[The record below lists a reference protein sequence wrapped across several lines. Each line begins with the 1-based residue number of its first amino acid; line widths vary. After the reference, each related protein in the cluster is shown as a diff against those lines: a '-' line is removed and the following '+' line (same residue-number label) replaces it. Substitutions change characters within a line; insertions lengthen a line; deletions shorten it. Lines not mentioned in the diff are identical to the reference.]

1 MKQEQII
8 YTIDEL
14 MEILNVKR
22 KTIHTWVKDGK
33 IKAVRVGR
41 QLRFPKEFLDE
52 YLSKNLIDN
61 T

>member
-1 MKQEQII
+1 MTKENVI

-22 KTIHTWVKDGK
+22 KTIHNWVKDGK

-52 YLSKNLIDN
+52 FITNNLIDN